1 MTCSI
6 CLGVKMMAA
15 EPLMAGYFRNRVG
28 DFGIEGWRS
37 DTSVWAN
44 AEKTSGTVRFRNRSM
59 SERFHVRTNPHL
71 SRFAMASS
79 LLIDAAP
86 LTTGVP
92 GLDYILNGGYA
103 ANRAHL
109 IEGRPGSGKTTL
121 GLQFL
126 LEGVVRGE
134 TCLYITLSESKRE
147 LLSVA
152 AKHGWSLDGIEIFEL
167 VPPEL
172 SLDPKQQQSLVYAS
186 DLELGETVRM
196 TLEAMERVKPKRVV
210 FDSLSEIR
218 LLSEGNLRYRRQV
231 LALKSYFLL
240 NEATVLM
247 LDDLTS
253 GDEDTN
259 LHSISHAVIRLEQV
273 VPAFGSERRRLAV
286 TKMRGTSFRGG
297 YHDLVIERGGLRIF
311 PRLVAAEHHRP
322 FVPEP
327 VPVPSNV
334 PELDA
339 VLGGGLNRGTS
350 TLIVGPS
357 GAGKSTLAL
366 GYVWAGL
373 ERGERVLIVS
383 FDETIGILMARAR
396 SVGYDLTPHI
406 DTGQLRIE
414 QIDPAEVSPGEFAG
428 RVREAVSRD
437 GAQIVVIDSLTG
449 YLHAMPEQ
457 PYIVLQMHE
466 MLTYLNQQGVVTLL
480 LLAQHGMV
488 GQMASP
494 IDMTYLSDCVVLL
507 RFFEASGRIRRALSV
522 LKKRVGAHEDTIREF
537 RIDKGGLRVGE
548 PLEQFRGVLTGVPT
562 FDGDRRAL
570 LPKRNFAQ

>member
-1 MTCSI
+1 
-6 CLGVKMMAA
+6 
-15 EPLMAGYFRNRVG
+15 
-28 DFGIEGWRS
+28 
-37 DTSVWAN
+37 
-44 AEKTSGTVRFRNRSM
+44 
-59 SERFHVRTNPHL
+59 
-71 SRFAMASS
+71 MASS
-79 LLIDAAP
+79 FPLDAAP
-86 LTTGVP
+86 LPTGVP

-126 LEGVVRGE
+126 LEGVARGE

-196 TLEAMERVKPKRVV
+196 TLEAMERVKPGRVV
-210 FDSLSEIR
+210 FDSLAEIR

-253 GDEDTN
+253 SDEDAN

-273 VPAFGSERRRLAV
+273 VPPYGSERRRLTV

-311 PRLVAAEHHRP
+311 PRLVAAEHHRR

-327 VPVPSNV
+327 VSSNV

-366 GYVWAGL
+366 GYLWAGL
-373 ERGERVLIVS
+373 ERGERALIVS
-383 FDETIGILMARAR
+383 FDETIGILLERAR
-396 SVGYDLTPHI
+396 GVGFDLTPHI
-406 DTGQLRIE
+406 DSGQLRIE

-437 GAQIVVIDSLTG
+437 GAQIVVIDSITG

-466 MLTYLNQQGVVTLL
+466 MLTYLNQQGVVTIL

-494 IDMTYLSDCVVLL
+494 VDLTYLSDCVVLL

-522 LKKRVGAHEDTIREF
+522 LKKRVGTHEDTIREF
-537 RIDKGGLRVGE
+537 RIDKGGLRVGA
-548 PLEQFRGVLTGVPT
+548 PLEQFSGVLTGVPT
-562 FDGDRRAL
+562 FDGDRRTL
-570 LPKRNFAQ
+570 LSKRNFADESGG

>member
-1 MTCSI
+1 M
-6 CLGVKMMAA
+6 
-15 EPLMAGYFRNRVG
+15 G
-28 DFGIEGWRS
+28 DA
-37 DTSVWAN
+37 V
-44 AEKTSGTVRFRNRSM
+44 
-59 SERFHVRTNPHL
+59 P
-71 SRFAMASS
+71 
-79 LLIDAAP
+79 IDAAP
-86 LTTGVP
+86 LPTGVP
-92 GLDYILNGGYA
+92 GFDDVLSGGYA

-126 LEGVVRGE
+126 LEGVKRGE

-152 AKHGWSLDGIEIFEL
+152 ARHGWSLDGIEIFEL

-196 TLEAMERVKPKRVV
+196 ALEAMERVKPSRVV

-240 NEATVLM
+240 NDATVLM
-247 LDDLTS
+247 LDDLTAS
-253 GDEDTN
+253 DENTN
-259 LHSISHAVIRLEQV
+259 LHSISHAVIRLEQI
-273 VPAFGSERRRLAV
+273 VPAYGSERRRLTV
-286 TKMRGTSFRGG
+286 TKMRGTDYRGG
-297 YHDLVIERGGLRIF
+297 YHDLVIERGGLRVF
-311 PRLVAAEHHRP
+311 PRLVAAEHHSP

-327 VPVPSNV
+327 LPSNV
-334 PELDA
+334 PELD
-339 VLGGGLNRGTS
+339 VLLGGGLNRGTS

-366 GYVWAGL
+366 GYVWAAL
-373 ERGERVLIVS
+373 ERGETALMIS
-383 FDETIGILMARAR
+383 FDETMGILLQRAKG
-396 SVGYDLTPHI
+396 VGFDLQPHVAA
-406 DTGQLRIE
+406 GRLRIE
-414 QIDPAEVSPGEFAG
+414 QIDPADISPGEFAG

-437 GAQIVVIDSLTG
+437 GARFVVIDSLTG

-466 MLTYLNQQGVVTLL
+466 LLTYLNQQGVVTLL
-480 LLAQHGMV
+480 ILAQHGMV

-494 IDMTYLSDCVVLL
+494 IDLTYLSDCVVLL
-507 RFFEASGRIRRALSV
+507 RFFEANGRIRRALSV

-537 RIDKGGLRVGE
+537 RIDRGGLRVGE
-548 PLEQFRGVLTGVPT
+548 PLEQFSGVLTGVPT
-562 FDGDRRAL
+562 FGGDRRAL
-570 LPKRNFAQ
+570 MSKRDFQDERNG